1 MILYHNTS
9 NENAISI
16 SKEGIKGGMRL
27 HVYGKGSEAE
37 GAGIWCV
44 SKRGYGYGGATITF
58 EVDENDR
65 DLVKQNDTEYIMY
78 KDIPT
83 SDIID
88 IDLMISDIPCNYSR
102 TDNVNS
108 TVESDIPNAVKQWG
122 KDKVLEVFERNP
134 NHFAKPYNIEQLKQL
149 IETGNKY
156 CKGTITFTESKK
168 IVESNNQSII
178 DEITKIVDTCKK
190 YNIIKDLR
198 RYTIPIMRD
207 YQLRYNPTADSRRAP
222 WVYLIN
228 EINSTNGE
236 LDSALEDFIDGFV
249 REGNQC
255 IKDNIKTENKII
267 ESSQDRIN
275 EFIEKE
281 LNDGTSWDIDT
292 KLDWLKDKM
301 YKQIRLIGRKINNAK
316 YDYERNNLKRNQDFC
331 KEVLAEINNRLKETK
346 LEEDLNDA
354 YRLLR
359 TYVKE
364 EVPEYKGISNIE
376 MTTTKRGEEAL
387 KFNFNGDRYLVLR
400 YPKEKKRLAYYK
412 NNENI
417 RYANNIV
424 EILDDNIKSKMTESK
439 HKLEEVSRNELL
451 AKSKAETITRYN
463 KSAGY
468 KGFSLVDIDTTA
480 IKTRDVI
487 IITNRVGDYY
497 DTVEL
502 DDILYWVGLE
512 VDEARDKK
520 MTLETVRR
528 ALLGAMDGMNMKVDC
543 NCGDFC
549 LEENTKI
556 KLLNNEVISVKDM
569 KSKFDKGEE
578 LWVYSTDEKGD
589 FKPGKVSNVWIS
601 GNSIKMVKITL
612 DNGKEIITTPN
623 HRYMMRDG
631 SYKEAQYLSEY
642 DSLMPLYF
650 SYHNGY
656 ENVKLNSKK
665 GTQFHSVYKIVAD
678 TVLKAEKEEA
688 KIRSGEDI
696 IQIHHKDFNKL
707 NNYPSNLEPKGKSF
721 SNEHKNKIRNK
732 LLESSNERQKKG
744 IITRCKN
751 TLDRVIDSS
760 LPVTEEN
767 FTKCKGKYDP
777 SYTNVFDSF
786 EDMLKYFN
794 IPINNNHKV
803 ASVEIIEYSNPID
816 VYDISVDNYHNFYV
830 DAGVML
836 HNCYRFAYMAT
847 VLEYKYGKPENRPSN
862 ITNPNGYGA
871 MCKHLIS
878 LLSNKSWVKQVA
890 TTLQQWIIDEIDW
903 VRDFLKVSEED
914 FQLPDE
920 YARYIGKHG
929 AMKKVWDKIPDAEEN
944 AEEPEDDTEDT
955 NEDALETDE
964 NNEATNGTPEK
975 QTMNN
980 QTNMPKSLRN
990 NNQDEELEEK

>member
-316 YDYERNNLKRNQDFC
+316 YDYERNNLKRKQDFC

-543 NCGDFC
+543 NCGDF
-549 LEENTKI
+549 
-556 KLLNNEVISVKDM
+556 V
-569 KSKFDKGEE
+569 
-578 LWVYSTDEKGD
+578 
-589 FKPGKVSNVWIS
+589 
-601 GNSIKMVKITL
+601 
-612 DNGKEIITTPN
+612 
-623 HRYMMRDG
+623 
-631 SYKEAQYLSEY
+631 
-642 DSLMPLYF
+642 
-650 SYHNGY
+650 
-656 ENVKLNSKK
+656 
-665 GTQFHSVYKIVAD
+665 
-678 TVLKAEKEEA
+678 
-688 KIRSGEDI
+688 
-696 IQIHHKDFNKL
+696 
-707 NNYPSNLEPKGKSF
+707 
-721 SNEHKNKIRNK
+721 
-732 LLESSNERQKKG
+732 
-744 IITRCKN
+744 
-751 TLDRVIDSS
+751 
-760 LPVTEEN
+760 
-767 FTKCKGKYDP
+767 
-777 SYTNVFDSF
+777 
-786 EDMLKYFN
+786 
-794 IPINNNHKV
+794 
-803 ASVEIIEYSNPID
+803 
-816 VYDISVDNYHNFYV
+816 
-830 DAGVML
+830 
-836 HNCYRFAYMAT
+836 YRFAYMAT

-964 NNEATNGTPEK
+964 NNEATNDTPEK